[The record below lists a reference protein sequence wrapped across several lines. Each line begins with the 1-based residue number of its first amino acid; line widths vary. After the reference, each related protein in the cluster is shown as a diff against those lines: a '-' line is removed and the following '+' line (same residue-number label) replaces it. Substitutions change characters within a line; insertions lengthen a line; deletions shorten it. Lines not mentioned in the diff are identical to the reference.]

1 MWSATLPRNA
11 PTKCTRLYMMC
22 HYVLFM
28 ANPWIFVSP
37 HPHLQSGKKIQE
49 VLVLS
54 SFSVYTLLNLNYY
67 FITVR
72 KKSHRVV

>member
-54 SFSVYTLLNLNYY
+54 SFSVYIAQFKLLFHYSE
-67 FITVR
+67 
-72 KKSHRVV
+72 KKIS